1 MALRKK
7 DTLLFA
13 HPPVIAA
20 WAAVGGRQEAKGPLA
35 PGFDELVEDASF
47 AAEGC
52 RSWEAAEA
60 PCRAGA
66 LPTACVKAASRR
78 GS

>member
-1 MALRKK
+1 MSGMAIRKK

-52 RSWEAAEA
+52 RSLTKSPKELI
-60 PCRAGA
+60 C
-66 LPTACVKAASRR
+66 L
-78 GS
+78 

>member
-1 MALRKK
+1 MAIRKK

-52 RSWEAAEA
+52 RSWEANCIFWAGNLPPAA
-60 PCRAGA
+60 PPP
-66 LPTACVKAASRR
+66 L
-78 GS
+78 